1 MRSDRIRGS
10 AVPILVFWALVLSAC
25 GSTQPQTS
33 TLTHTT
39 AAHSSTS
46 TQAPATTT
54 TAVVAPA
61 IVAISC
67 PTAVGN
73 DAYSVL
79 WLNPTSGA
87 VLRSRTYDI
96 PPGASVASSCP
107 GGGAASTPS
116 GTQALRADFNSDFTE
131 MAITFPASNGGTTDV
146 GYVTA
151 TGQVV
156 NETSRLDPSAS
167 SFSQTSID
175 RSDAAFRPGSDEL
188 WWTQSEG
195 TTPTLK
201 YLASPSASPSA
212 GGAIP
217 ASCGDGVADQGNPES
232 WWDSICG
239 GVVSSD
245 QKFVWD
251 PGDGS
256 EFYLVPIGQVE
267 YSSDSQGVAAS
278 VLQPEINNP
287 TDCWPIDWPAP
298 LTILCGVGSGAGL
311 TSLGII
317 SLTTNYQS
325 GTVSIVVPSVANRS
339 DADPVLSPDNK
350 ELAFASCLS
359 SQCNLYVVKTSGG
372 QPQLAGSL
380 NSSEQ
385 NGTPTLVQWLN

>member
-1 MRSDRIRGS
+1 MRSDRIRFS
-10 AVPILVFWALVLSAC
+10 VVALLLFWTLVLSAC
-25 GSTQPQTS
+25 GSTQPLTS
-33 TLTHTT
+33 VLTHTT
-39 AAHSSTS
+39 AAPRSTS
-46 TQAPATTT
+46 TQAPPTTTT
-54 TAVVAPA
+54 TALAST

-67 PTAVGN
+67 PTVGGN

-79 WLNPTSGA
+79 WLGPTSGT
-87 VLRSRTYDI
+87 VLRSRTFDI

-116 GTQALRADFNSDFTE
+116 GTQALRADFNSDFSE
-131 MAITFPASNGGTTDV
+131 LAITFPVSDSGTTDV

-151 TGQVV
+151 AGQMI
-156 NETSRLDPSAS
+156 NETSRLDPSAG

-195 TTPTLK
+195 TTPTLE
-201 YLASPSASPSA
+201 YLASSGASPSA

-245 QKFVWD
+245 QKLEWD

-267 YSSDSQGVAAS
+267 YSSDSQGVTAG

-287 TDCWPIDWPAP
+287 TGCWPIDWPAP
-298 LTILCGVGSGAGL
+298 LTILCGVGSGTGL
-311 TSLGII
+311 TSLGMI
-317 SLTTNYQS
+317 SLASNHQS
-325 GTVSIVVPSVANRS
+325 GTTSIVVPSVANRS
-339 DADPVLSPDNK
+339 DADPVLSPDDK

-372 QPQLAGSL
+372 QPQLAGPL
-380 NSSEQ
+380 NSSEH